1 MPIIKIIPSKGGI
14 RAIEHYLKNDQ
25 KTKETLYFS
34 NHCNESD
41 VAGSFQSIS
50 KTFSKAAKNK
60 RTYYHIIVSFH
71 PADHVT
77 SLQCKE
83 LLEKLCKHSPLDDY
97 PYFGCVHTNTKH
109 MHAHIMVNNC
119 SILGKSYQSTRQSTK
134 KLMALANDLCLSYG
148 FTNSIIDCK
157 QKAAVRLSDAEAHML
172 LKKKTL
178 PWKEKLRY
186 QIEEA
191 LLCSSTPEEFKNN
204 LKAMYDITVMENKRG
219 EYRFLTKDAKKPCPQ
234 RRLGNDY
241 HKEALLKRL
250 AKKNTAERSLCR

>member
-1 MPIIKIIPSKGGI
+1 MPIIKIIPAKSSI
-14 RAIEHYLKNDQ
+14 RSIEHYLKNEQ

-41 VAGSFQSIS
+41 VTSSFLSIS
-50 KTFSKAAKNK
+50 KAFSKPTKSK

-71 PADHVT
+71 PDDHVNA
-77 SLQCKE
+77 LQCKE
-83 LLEKLCKHSPLDDY
+83 ILEKLCKHSPLDDY

-134 KLMALANDLCLSYG
+134 QLMELANDLCLSYG
-148 FTNSIIDCK
+148 FTNSIVDTN
-157 QKAAVRLSDAEAHML
+157 QKAAVRLSDAEAHMI

-191 LLCSSTPEEFKNN
+191 LLCSSTQEEFKNN
-204 LKAMYDITVMENKRG
+204 LKTMYDVTVIENKKG
-219 EYRFLTKDAKKPCPQ
+219 EYRFLTSDSKKPCPQ

-241 HKEALLKRL
+241 HKESLLKRL
-250 AKKNTAERSLCR
+250 AKKNLNERSLTR